1 MKNKSNLI
9 IFIII
14 IILAILLIWP
24 AFKGPADD
32 ATNDESDVT
41 VVDDQTAS
49 STSDTSVDVVDVSAV
64 KVDDNSTVDKIVI
77 KPVETGLMT
86 VKAFF
91 SSTEIDPNNKDCSLV
106 YPASRQVARTSAVA
120 RVALME
126 LFKGLTS
133 SESANGLA
141 TAINPGVK
149 INSLT
154 INNGLAKI
162 DLSKELGD
170 KVAGSCR
177 VTAIRSQ
184 ITQTLKQFPTVSAVL
199 ISIDGKMAGVL
210 QP

>member
-64 KVDDNSTVDKIVI
+64 KVNDNSTVDKIVI

-91 SSTEIDPNNKDCSLV
+91 SSTEIDPNNKDC
-106 YPASRQVARTSAVA
+106 
-120 RVALME
+120 
-126 LFKGLTS
+126 
-133 SESANGLA
+133 
-141 TAINPGVK
+141 
-149 INSLT
+149 
-154 INNGLAKI
+154 
-162 DLSKELGD
+162 
-170 KVAGSCR
+170 
-177 VTAIRSQ
+177 
-184 ITQTLKQFPTVSAVL
+184 
-199 ISIDGKMAGVL
+199 
-210 QP
+210 